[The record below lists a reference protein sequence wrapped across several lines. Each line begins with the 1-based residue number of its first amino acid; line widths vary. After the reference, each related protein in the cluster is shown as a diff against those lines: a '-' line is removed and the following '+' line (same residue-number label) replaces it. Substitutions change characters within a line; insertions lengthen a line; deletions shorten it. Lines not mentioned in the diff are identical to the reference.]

1 MGAFI
6 PGDYSLSDT
15 QESTAAS
22 LRRMYNHK
30 TWQVMTDMNPSL
42 AIMKYVESTGIR
54 GTNKWSYA

>member
-6 PGDYSLSDT
+6 QGDYSLSDT

-30 TWQVMTDMNPSL
+30 TWQVLTDMNPWF
-42 AIMKYVESTGIR
+42 AIMKYIESTGIR
-54 GTNKWSYA
+54 GTKKWSYA